1 MVMGKEMHFFLSH
14 LDSHEFQE
22 LWTQYSSVYHWACY
36 LYEWFH
42 SVEFGPAF
50 LWQYS
55 VCINTHA
62 NNILKW
68 YKFYDAEFQAYT
80 GYTSYHLIVQ
90 VSCGL
95 WETWAFYL
103 IQTDQA
109 GIPGRVCSPLPASC
123 LVAHTGR
130 NGNLPV
136 CLIQVISNDKYQ
148 YKTQDMSY
156 IIYQSWTLKGIGIIQ
171 KSSI

>member
-1 MVMGKEMHFFLSH
+1 MNSFSVNSVLFSTHYIQTTIMLMGKEMHIFLSH

-68 YKFYDAEFQAYT
+68 YKFYDAEFQAYI
-80 GYTSYHLIVQ
+80 HLIILLYKSPVVFEKLECFILFRLIRQ
-90 VSCGL
+90 
-95 WETWAFYL
+95 EYL
-103 IQTDQA
+103 GMFAPLFQLHAWWHILA
-109 GIPGRVCSPLPASC
+109 G
-123 LVAHTGR
+123 TGTYLSVLFR
-130 NGNLPV
+130 
-136 CLIQVISNDKYQ
+136 
-148 YKTQDMSY
+148 
-156 IIYQSWTLKGIGIIQ
+156 
-171 KSSI
+171 